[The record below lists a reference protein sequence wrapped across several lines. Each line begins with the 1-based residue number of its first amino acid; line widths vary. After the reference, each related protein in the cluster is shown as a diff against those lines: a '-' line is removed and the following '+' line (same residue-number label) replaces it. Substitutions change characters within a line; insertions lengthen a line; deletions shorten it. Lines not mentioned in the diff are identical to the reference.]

1 MTNTYSIPQA
11 NPSIYFQQYRETIIK
26 KIEEVLNS
34 GCYINGEQVELFE
47 KQFAQYCNVKHA
59 VGVANGTDAI
69 ELTLRALNIG
79 PGDLVFT
86 VSHTAVAS
94 LAKLMYCP
102 LPGSATRRDV
112 TSVWPDVIVAFSASA
127 VGITTWNDE
136 NPFVS
141 CGNVS
146 VAEICSFAELHTN
159 GAETPPGR
167 CCALAARHSSMAT
180 CMASA
185 LIFIVSSELRF
196 SLSASRRPCLRTDC
210 RCAAR

>member
-1 MTNTYSIPQA
+1 MLSQMLSALSVSGKSVVDMVVESAFDNRLRTD
-11 NPSIYFQQYRETIIK
+11 II
-26 KIEEVLNS
+26 L
-34 GCYINGEQVELFE
+34 
-47 KQFAQYCNVKHA
+47 
-59 VGVANGTDAI
+59 GT
-69 ELTLRALNIG
+69 
-79 PGDLVFT
+79 P
-86 VSHTAVAS
+86 AVAS
-94 LAKLMYCP
+94 SAKLMYCP

-141 CGNVS
+141 CGNAS

-167 CCALAARHSSMAT
+167 CCALAARHSSMAI
-180 CMASA
+180 CMANA
-185 LIFIVSSELRF
+185 LIFIVSSEIRF
-196 SLSASRRPCLRTDC
+196 SLSASRRPCLCTDC